1 MPKKV
6 KSRKNVKR
14 TSKNVKSTSKNVK
27 HTSKNVK
34 RTSKSKNSGKGR
46 KLNAFFTRMLQAK
59 KENEQEFVYNGKT
72 YKQFTAKT
80 GLKMYKKA

>member
-6 KSRKNVKR
+6 KSRK
-14 TSKNVKSTSKNVK
+14 S
-27 HTSKNVK
+27 VK
-34 RTSKSKNSGKGR
+34 RTSKSKKSGKSR
-46 KLNAFFTRMLQAK
+46 KLNAFFTRMLKAK
-59 KENEQEFVYNGKT
+59 KANEPEFVYNGKT